1 MKYILRQRR
10 HVYDGIKE
18 VYLFLD
24 KHVKSEKGHVL
35 WYIHSIGEWET
46 CQKKDRYYGS
56 YSFWY
61 YNQKKHHLDSC
72 ASVDGSTLAKK
83 DYAGRGI

>member
-46 CQKKDRYYGS
+46 CQKKTATMDPILFGITT
-56 YSFWY
+56 
-61 YNQKKHHLDSC
+61 KKNI
-72 ASVDGSTLAKK
+72 TLIAVP
-83 DYAGRGI
+83 A

>member
-46 CQKKDRYYGS
+46 CQKTLLWILFF
-56 YSFWY
+56 FWY
-61 YNQKKHHLDSC
+61 YNQKTITSI
-72 ASVDGSTLAKK
+72 AVPA
-83 DYAGRGI
+83 

>member
-35 WYIHSIGEWET
+35 WYIHSTGEWET
-46 CQKKDRYYGS
+46 CQKKTATM
-56 YSFWY
+56 
-61 YNQKKHHLDSC
+61 KL
-72 ASVDGSTLAKK
+72 
-83 DYAGRGI
+83 AGRPIDDGQRNHPRMKDKR